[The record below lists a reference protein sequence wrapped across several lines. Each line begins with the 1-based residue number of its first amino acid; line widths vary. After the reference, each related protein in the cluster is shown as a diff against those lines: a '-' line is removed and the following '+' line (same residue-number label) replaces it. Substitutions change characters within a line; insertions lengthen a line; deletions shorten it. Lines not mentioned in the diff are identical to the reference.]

1 MINYDGDTLCCI
13 FADGRVIC
21 VIEQNGLCN
30 RTESLSCLHLMAL
43 VHSAEINIEHVRMQK
58 ELNVVNEHR
67 DDNAGP

>member
-1 MINYDGDTLCCI
+1 M
-13 FADGRVIC
+13 VC